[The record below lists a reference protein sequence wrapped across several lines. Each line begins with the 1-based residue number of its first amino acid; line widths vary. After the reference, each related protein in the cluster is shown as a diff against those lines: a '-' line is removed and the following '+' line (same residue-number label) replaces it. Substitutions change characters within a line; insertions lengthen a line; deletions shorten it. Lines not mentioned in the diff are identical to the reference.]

1 MQPPVPEQTRR
12 TETLMTLSIHRRAAR
27 IVVMLAGLILA
38 TPLAAAPVATE
49 NARAELVAA
58 VAQLAPGEPFQVAL
72 KLTPREHWHTYWR
85 NPGDS
90 GLATSLEWTLPTGFK
105 AGDIEWPAPK
115 ALPFGPL
122 TNYGYDAEHWLLVTV
137 TPPSDLRDG
146 QVTLKARAD
155 WLVCEEICIPEGADL
170 ELTLPVGK
178 EAVRDPLHT
187 AGFKAARGALPTPFP
202 GTAQF
207 RIENK
212 TLALRLTGTGSG
224 AMRFF
229 PLSDTL
235 INNSAKQVE
244 SENGDA
250 RLLAVPLGGGKP
262 DGTVDGVLRVGDKA
276 YEVSAEAGS
285 FPMPVAAVIGAGTTA
300 SGGAAGIPQP
310 PLWQAMLFAFLGGIL
325 LNLMP
330 CVFPVLS
337 LKALAVVK
345 ASGLTLREKR
355 VEGALYTAGV
365 MASFLLLAGALL
377 AFRASGAAVGWGF
390 QLQSPE
396 VVAVLAVILFAV
408 GLSLA
413 GYFELAGS
421 FTGLGQGLVDRGGAV
436 GAFATGVLA
445 TIVATPCT
453 APFMASALGAALVLP
468 PVQSLLIFA
477 ALGFGL
483 AFPMLL
489 ISEVPAIG
497 RLLPRP
503 GPWMDR
509 FRQFLAFPVFA
520 TVVWLVTVLGQQAG
534 ITAVA
539 ALLGILVLV
548 TFAIWLWQIAAVSRG
563 FGKAFSRVMAAAAL
577 AACVWLVWI
586 AGEQDGPMAAAD
598 GGVLAAEPFDQSK
611 LDGYRAAGDP
621 VFVNLTAA
629 WCITCLANE
638 RVALSTDKVAA
649 RFRDGGIRYMKGDWT
664 RRDPKITE
672 ILTNY
677 GRSGVPLYLYFAP
690 GRAQAVVLPQLLTPD
705 IVLDAI
711 DQAEG

>member
-1 MQPPVPEQTRR
+1 M
-12 TETLMTLSIHRRAAR
+12 AA
-27 IVVMLAGLILA
+27 V
-38 TPLAAAPVATE
+38 LAALLIAAPAAGAPVKTE
-49 NARAELVAA
+49 NAQAELVADA
-58 VAQLAPGEPFQVAL
+58 ASIAPGQPFQVAL
-72 KLTPREHWHTYWR
+72 KLKPREHWHTYWR

-90 GLATSLEWTLPTGFK
+90 GLATTLEWTLPEGFI
-105 AGDIEWPAPK
+105 AGAIDWPAPK

-122 TNYGYDAEHWLLVTV
+122 TNYGYDAEHWLLVTI
-137 TPPSDLRDG
+137 TPPTDLKAA
-146 QVTLKARAD
+146 QVTLKTRAD

-187 AGFKAARGALPTPFP
+187 AGFRKAHEALPAAYR

-207 RIENK
+207 RVDGK
-212 TLALRLTGTGSG
+212 TLALRFTGAGDG
-224 AMRFF
+224 ALRFF
-229 PLSDTL
+229 PFQDTL

-244 SENGDA
+244 SADGDG
-250 RLLAVPLGGGKP
+250 RILAMPLGSGKP
-262 DGTVDGVLRVGDKA
+262 GTIVDGVLRVGEKA
-276 YEVSAEAGS
+276 YAVSASAGS
-285 FPMPVAAVIGAGTTA
+285 FAAPAAETSAPGTAAGGAG
-300 SGGAAGIPQP
+300 GAEP
-310 PLWQAMLFAFLGGIL
+310 PSVWQAVLFAFLGGVL

-345 ASGLTLREKR
+345 ASGLSLREKR
-355 VEGALYTAGV
+355 MEGRFYTAGV
-365 MASFLLLAGALL
+365 MVSFLVLAAALL
-377 AFRASGAAVGWGF
+377 AFRAGGAAVGWGF

-396 VVAVLAVILFAV
+396 VVAVLAVILFTV
-408 GLSLA
+408 GLSLS

-436 GAFATGVLA
+436 GAFSTGVLA
-445 TIVATPCT
+445 TVVATPCT
-453 APFMASALGAALVLP
+453 APFMASALGAALLLP
-468 PVQSLLIFA
+468 PMAALLVFA

-509 FRQFLAFPVFA
+509 FRQFLAFPVYA
-520 TVVWLVTVLGQQAG
+520 TVIWLVTVLGQQAG

-548 TFAIWLWQIAAVSRG
+548 VFAIWLWRIARGAHG
-563 FGKAFSRVMAAAAL
+563 FGKVFSHGLAAAAL
-577 AACVWLVWI
+577 AACVWLVWY
-586 AGEQDGPMAAAD
+586 AGEQDAPAAAAD
-598 GGVLAAEPFDQSK
+598 GGVLAAEPFDQAK
-611 LDGYRAAGDP
+611 LDGYRAAGEP

-638 RVALSTDKVAA
+638 RVALSTDEVAA
-649 RFRDGGIRYMKGDWT
+649 KFRSAGIRYMKGDWT

-690 GRAQAVVLPQLLTPD
+690 GRAQAVVLPQLLTPA

-711 DQAEG
+711 GQAEG

>member
-1 MQPPVPEQTRR
+1 MRLSLLR
-12 TETLMTLSIHRRAAR
+12 TAGRVAA
-27 IVVMLAGLILA
+27 VFAGLLLSGWLPVA
-38 TPLAAAPVATE
+38 PLSAAPVRTE
-49 NARAELVAA
+49 NAQAELVAD
-58 VAQLAPGEPFQVAL
+58 VAQIAPGERFLVAL

-90 GLATSLEWTLPTGFK
+90 GLATSLEWSLPASFQTGE
-105 AGDIEWPAPK
+105 IEWPAPK

-122 TNYGYDAEHWLLVTV
+122 TNYGYDTEHWLLVTV
-137 TPPSDLRDG
+137 TPPADLPYG
-146 QVTLKARAD
+146 NVTLKARAD

-178 EAVRDPLHT
+178 DAVRDPLHT
-187 AGFKAARGALPTPFP
+187 AGFRKAREAMPLVFT

-207 RIENK
+207 RAEGKRI
-212 TLALRLTGTGSG
+212 ALRLTGAGEG
-224 AMRFF
+224 ALRFF

-235 INNSAKQVE
+235 INNSAAQVE
-244 SENGDA
+244 TADGAA
-250 RLLAVPLGGGKP
+250 RILSMTLGAGKP
-262 DGTVDGVLRVGDKA
+262 GASVDGVLRVGDKA
-276 YEVSAEAGS
+276 YGVSASPGS
-285 FPMPVAAVIGAGTTA
+285 FAAPSAAVPPAEAPGGAGGGGVTTA
-300 SGGAAGIPQP
+300 PPQTSV
-310 PLWQAMLFAFLGGIL
+310 WQAMLLAFVGGIL

-345 ASGLTLREKR
+345 ASGLSLREKR
-355 VEGALYTAGV
+355 MEGLLYTAGV
-365 MASFLLLAGALL
+365 MASFLALAGALL
-377 AFRASGAAVGWGF
+377 AFRAGGAAVGWGF

-413 GYFELAGS
+413 GYFELGGS
-421 FTGLGQGLVDRGGAV
+421 FTGLGQGLVDRGGAL

-453 APFMASALGAALVLP
+453 APFMASALGVALVLP
-468 PVQSLLIFA
+468 PVQALAIFA

-520 TVVWLVTVLGQQAG
+520 TVIWLVAVLGQQAG
-534 ITAVA
+534 IPAVA

-548 TFAIWLWQIAAVSRG
+548 VFAIWCWRIARGAHG
-563 FGKAFSRVMAAAAL
+563 FGKGLSHAAAAAAL
-577 AACVWLVWI
+577 MASVWLVWY
-586 AGEQDGPMAAAD
+586 AGQQDAPSSAAG

-611 LDGYRAAGDP
+611 LDGYRAAGEP
-621 VFVNLTAA
+621 VFVNMTAA

-638 RVALSTDKVAA
+638 RVALSTDQVAA
-649 RFRDGGIRYMKGDWT
+649 EFRSRGIRYLKGDWT
-664 RRDPKITE
+664 RRDPKITK
-672 ILTNY
+672 ILTDY

-711 DQAEG
+711 GQAEG

>member
-1 MQPPVPEQTRR
+1 MTPSLRR
-12 TETLMTLSIHRRAAR
+12 WAGWMAAL
-27 IVVMLAGLILA
+27 LAGLLVA
-38 TPLAAAPVATE
+38 APLGAAPVRTE
-49 NARAELVAA
+49 NAQAELVAD
-58 VAQLAPGEPFQVAL
+58 VASAAPGQPFHVAL

-90 GLATSLEWTLPTGFK
+90 GLATSLEWTLPAGF
-105 AGDIEWPAPK
+105 AASDIDWPAPK

-137 TPPSDLRDG
+137 TPPADAPMGD
-146 QVTLKARAD
+146 VTLKARAD
-155 WLVCEEICIPEGADL
+155 WLVCEDICIPEGADL
-170 ELTLPVGK
+170 ELTLPLAK

-187 AGFKAARGALPTPFP
+187 AGFRKARDAMPAPFP

-207 RIENK
+207 RVDGK
-212 TLALRLTGTGSG
+212 TLALRFADAGQG
-224 AMRFF
+224 ALRFF
-229 PLSDTL
+229 PFADTL
-235 INNSAKQVE
+235 INNSAKQAE
-244 SENGDA
+244 SADGDA
-250 RLLAVPLGGGKP
+250 RVLAVPLGSGKP
-262 DGTVDGVLRVGDKA
+262 GATVDGVLRVGDKA
-276 YEVSAEAGS
+276 YSVSAA
-285 FPMPVAAVIGAGTTA
+285 AGTFTA
-300 SGGAAGIPQP
+300 PAAARADAPGAVSGGGAMAGIERTPI
-310 PLWQAMLFAFLGGIL
+310 WQALLFAFLGGVL

-345 ASGLTLREKR
+345 ASGLSLREKR
-355 VEGALYTAGV
+355 MEGLLYTAGV
-365 MASFLLLAGALL
+365 MVSFLALAGALL
-377 AFRASGAAVGWGF
+377 AFRAGGVAVGWGF

-408 GLSLA
+408 GLSLS

-453 APFMASALGAALVLP
+453 APFMASALGAALLLP
-468 PVQSLLIFA
+468 PLAALLIFA

-509 FRQFLAFPVFA
+509 FRQFLAFPVYA
-520 TVVWLVTVLGQQAG
+520 TVIWLVTVLGQQAG

-548 TFAIWLWQIAAVSRG
+548 VFAIWLWRIARGAHG
-563 FGKAFSRVMAAAAL
+563 FGKVFSHGLAAASL
-577 AACVWLVWI
+577 ATCIWLVWY
-586 AGEQDGPMAAAD
+586 AGEQDAPAAAIAG
-598 GGVLAAEPFDQSK
+598 GGVLAAEPYDEAK
-611 LDGYRAAGDP
+611 LEAYRAAGEP
-621 VFVNLTAA
+621 VFVNMTAA

-638 RVALSTDKVAA
+638 RVALTTDAVAA
-649 RFRDGGIRYMKGDWT
+649 EFRGKGIRYMKGDWT

-711 DQAEG
+711 GQAEG

>member
-1 MQPPVPEQTRR
+1 
-12 TETLMTLSIHRRAAR
+12 MTSSLLRWAGWVAAA
-27 IVVMLAGLILA
+27 LAGLS
-38 TPLAAAPVATE
+38 LAAPADAGPVRTE
-49 NARAELVAA
+49 NAQAELVADMAA
-58 VAQLAPGEPFQVAL
+58 VSPGEAFHVAL
-72 KLTPREHWHTYWR
+72 KLIPRERWHTYWR

-90 GLATSLEWTLPTGFK
+90 GLATSLEWTLPAGFT
-105 AGDIEWPAPK
+105 ASHIDWPAPK

-137 TPPSDLRDG
+137 TPPVGAPLGD
-146 QVTLKARAD
+146 VTLKARAD

-170 ELTLPVGK
+170 ELTLPVAK
-178 EAVRDPLHT
+178 ESVRDPMHT
-187 AGFKAARGALPTPFP
+187 AGFRKAREALPVAFP

-207 RIENK
+207 RVDGK
-212 TLALRLTGTGSG
+212 TLALRFTDAG
-224 AMRFF
+224 AGALRFF
-229 PLSDTL
+229 PFAETL
-235 INNSAKQVE
+235 INNSGKQAE
-244 SENGDA
+244 SADGKA
-250 RLLAVPLGGGKP
+250 RVLVIPTGSGKP
-262 DGTVDGVLRVGDKA
+262 DVTIDGVLRVGDKA
-276 YEVSAEAGS
+276 YSVSAG
-285 FPMPVAAVIGAGTTA
+285 PGTFSIPGMAQGDAPGT
-300 SGGAAGIPQP
+300 AAGPGGGSTTGLTQMTI
-310 PLWQAMLFAFLGGIL
+310 WQAVLFAFLGGVL

-345 ASGLTLREKR
+345 ASGLSLREKR
-355 VEGALYTAGV
+355 IEGLLYTAGV
-365 MASFLLLAGALL
+365 MVSFLALAGALL
-377 AFRASGAAVGWGF
+377 AFRAGGIAVGWGF
-390 QLQSPE
+390 QLQTPE

-408 GLSLA
+408 GLSLS

-453 APFMASALGAALVLP
+453 APFMASALGAALLLP
-468 PVQSLLIFA
+468 PLGSLLIFA

-509 FRQFLAFPVFA
+509 FRQFLAFPVYA
-520 TVVWLVTVLGQQAG
+520 TVIWLVTVLGQQAG

-539 ALLGILVLV
+539 ALLGILMLV
-548 TFAIWLWQIAAVSRG
+548 VFAIWLWRIARGAHG
-563 FGKAFSRVMAAAAL
+563 FGKAFSHGLAAAAL
-577 AACVWLVWI
+577 ATCVWLVWY
-586 AGEQDGPMAAAD
+586 AGEQDAPSNTAD
-598 GGVLAAEPFDQSK
+598 GGVLAAEPYDEAR
-611 LDGYRAAGDP
+611 LEAYRAAGEP

-638 RVALSTDKVAA
+638 RVALTTDAVAA
-649 RFRDGGIRYMKGDWT
+649 EFRGKRIRYMKGDWT

-711 DQAEG
+711 GQAEG

>member
-1 MQPPVPEQTRR
+1 MKPSLRR
-12 TETLMTLSIHRRAAR
+12 WAGWMAAA
-27 IVVMLAGLILA
+27 LAGLLLA
-38 TPLAAAPVATE
+38 VPAGAAPVKTE
-49 NARAELVAA
+49 NAQAELVAD
-58 VAQLAPGEPFQVAL
+58 VASVAPGEPFHVAL

-90 GLATSLEWTLPTGFK
+90 GLATTLEWTLPAGFT
-105 AGDIEWPAPK
+105 AGDIAWPAPK

-137 TPPSDLRDG
+137 TPPADMAQG
-146 QVTLKARAD
+146 EVTLKARAD
-155 WLVCEEICIPEGADL
+155 WLVCEDICIPEGADL
-170 ELTLPVGK
+170 ELTLPAAT

-187 AGFKAARGALPTPFP
+187 AGFRKAREALPVAFP
-202 GTAQF
+202 GAAQF
-207 RIENK
+207 RVDGK
-212 TLALRLTGTGSG
+212 TLALRFTDAGDGVL
-224 AMRFF
+224 RFF
-229 PLSDTL
+229 PLAETL
-235 INNSAKQVE
+235 INNSAAQTE
-244 SENGDA
+244 SA
-250 RLLAVPLGGGKP
+250 
-262 DGTVDGVLRVGDKA
+262 DGTARVLAMPMGSGKAGETVEGVLRVGDKA
-276 YEVSAEAGS
+276 YSINAAAGTFS
-285 FPMPVAAVIGAGTTA
+285 PPVALQTKAPGGLAGT
-300 SGGAAGIPQP
+300 GGAVEGGIDQLPI
-310 PLWQAMLFAFLGGIL
+310 WQAMLFAFLGGVL

-345 ASGLTLREKR
+345 ASGLSLREKR
-355 VEGALYTAGV
+355 MEGLLYTAGV
-365 MASFLLLAGALL
+365 MVSFLALAGALL
-377 AFRASGAAVGWGF
+377 AFRAGGVAVGWGF

-408 GLSLA
+408 GLSLS

-453 APFMASALGAALVLP
+453 APFMASALGAALLLP
-468 PVQSLLIFA
+468 PLGSLSTFA

-509 FRQFLAFPVFA
+509 FRQFLAFPVYA
-520 TVVWLVTVLGQQAG
+520 TVIWLVTVLGQQAG

-539 ALLGILVLV
+539 ALLGILMLV
-548 TFAIWLWQIAAVSRG
+548 VFAIWLWRIARGAHG
-563 FGKAFSRVMAAAAL
+563 FGKALSHGLAVVAL
-577 AACVWLVWI
+577 ATCAWLVWY
-586 AGEQDGPMAAAD
+586 AGEQDAPTAAAD
-598 GGVLAAEPFDQSK
+598 GGVLAAEPYDETK
-611 LDGYRAAGDP
+611 LAAYRAAGEP
-621 VFVNLTAA
+621 VFVNMTAA

-638 RVALSTDKVAA
+638 RVALTTDAVAA
-649 RFRDGGIRYMKGDWT
+649 EFRDKGIRYMKGDWT

-690 GRAQAVVLPQLLTPD
+690 GRAQAVVLPQLLTPA

-711 DQAEG
+711 GQAEG

>member
-1 MQPPVPEQTRR
+1 MTPSPRR
-12 TETLMTLSIHRRAAR
+12 WAGWMAAA
-27 IVVMLAGLILA
+27 LAGLLLA
-38 TPLAAAPVATE
+38 APSAAAPVRTE
-49 NARAELVAA
+49 NAQAELVAD
-58 VAQLAPGEPFQVAL
+58 VASVAPGEPFHVAL
-72 KLTPREHWHTYWR
+72 KLTPRDHWHTYWR

-90 GLATSLEWTLPTGFK
+90 GLATSLEWTLPPGFA
-105 AGDIEWPAPK
+105 AGGIDWPAPK

-137 TPPSDLRDG
+137 TPPAEAPMGD
-146 QVTLKARAD
+146 VTLKARAD

-170 ELTLPVGK
+170 DLTLPVAK

-187 AGFKAARGALPTPFP
+187 AGFKKAREALPVPFP
-202 GTAQF
+202 GNAQF
-207 RIENK
+207 RVDGK
-212 TLALRLTGTGSG
+212 TLALRFTGAGGG
-224 AMRFF
+224 ALRFF
-229 PLSDTL
+229 PFADTL
-235 INNSAKQVE
+235 INNSARQVE
-244 SENGDA
+244 TADGEA
-250 RLLAVPLGGGKP
+250 RVLAVPVGSGKA
-262 DGTVDGVLRVGDKA
+262 DATVDGVLTVGDKA
-276 YEVSAEAGS
+276 YSVSAAAGA
-285 FPMPVAAVIGAGTTA
+285 FAAPAAAGTDAPGAATGA
-300 SGGAAGIPQP
+300 GGAAGGLAQI
-310 PLWQAMLFAFLGGIL
+310 PLWQAVLFAFLGGVL

-337 LKALAVVK
+337 LKALAIVK
-345 ASGLTLREKR
+345 ASGLSLREKR
-355 VEGALYTAGV
+355 MEGLLYTAGV
-365 MASFLLLAGALL
+365 MVSFLALAGALL
-377 AFRASGAAVGWGF
+377 AFRAGGVAVGWGF

-408 GLSLA
+408 GLSLS

-453 APFMASALGAALVLP
+453 APFMASALGAALLLP
-468 PVQSLLIFA
+468 PLASLLIFA

-509 FRQFLAFPVFA
+509 FRQFLAFPVYA
-520 TVVWLVTVLGQQAG
+520 TVIWLVTVLGQQAG

-548 TFAIWLWQIAAVSRG
+548 VFAIWLWRIARGAHG
-563 FGKAFSRVMAAAAL
+563 FGKAFSHGLAVVAL
-577 AACVWLVWI
+577 AACVWLVWY
-586 AGEQDGPMAAAD
+586 AGGQDAPSAGAE
-598 GGVLAAEPFDQSK
+598 GGVLAAEPYDQTR
-611 LDGYRAAGDP
+611 LEAYRAAGEP

-638 RVALSTDKVAA
+638 RVALSTDAVAA
-649 RFRDGGIRYMKGDWT
+649 EFRGKGIRYMKGDWT
-664 RRDPKITE
+664 RRDPQITK

-690 GRAQAVVLPQLLTPD
+690 GSAQAVVLPQLLTPD

-711 DQAEG
+711 GQADG

>member
-1 MQPPVPEQTRR
+1 
-12 TETLMTLSIHRRAAR
+12 MTLSLRRTAGWVAA
-27 IVVMLAGLILA
+27 VFAGLLLSA
-38 TPLAAAPVATE
+38 LLSAAPLSAAPVKTQ
-49 NARAELVAA
+49 NAQAELVADA
-58 VAQLAPGEPFQVAL
+58 AQIAPGEPFRVAL

-90 GLATSLEWTLPTGFK
+90 GLATSLEWSLPAGFQ
-105 AGDIEWPAPK
+105 ASDIEWPAPK
-115 ALPFGPL
+115 PLPFGPL
-122 TNYGYDAEHWLLVTV
+122 TNYGYDTEHWLLVTV
-137 TPPSDLRDG
+137 TPPANLPEG
-146 QVTLKARAD
+146 QVTLKTRAD

-187 AGFKAARGALPTPFP
+187 AGFRKAREAMPLVFT

-207 RIENK
+207 RAEGK
-212 TLALRLTGTGSG
+212 SLALRVTGTGEG
-224 AMRFF
+224 VLRFF
-229 PLSDTL
+229 PLADTL
-235 INNSAKQVE
+235 INNSARQVE
-244 SENGDA
+244 TADGAA
-250 RLLAVPLGGGKP
+250 RILSMTMGTGKP
-262 DGTVDGVLRVGDKA
+262 GATVDGVLRVGDKA
-276 YEVSAEAGS
+276 YAVSASPGS
-285 FPMPVAAVIGAGTTA
+285 FAAPIAAAPAAGTLGDGGG
-300 SGGAAGIPQP
+300 SGVSAAAQTSV
-310 PLWQAMLFAFLGGIL
+310 WQAMLLAFLGGIL

-345 ASGLTLREKR
+345 ASGLSLREKR
-355 VEGALYTAGV
+355 MEGLLYTAGV
-365 MASFLLLAGALL
+365 MASFLALAGALL
-377 AFRASGAAVGWGF
+377 AFRAGGAAVGWGF

-408 GLSLA
+408 ALSLA
-413 GYFELAGS
+413 GYFELGGS
-421 FTGLGQGLVDRGGAV
+421 FTGLGQGLVDRGGAL

-468 PVQSLLIFA
+468 PVEALSIFA

-520 TVVWLVTVLGQQAG
+520 TVIWLVVVLGQQAG
-534 ITAVA
+534 IPAVA

-548 TFAIWLWQIAAVSRG
+548 VFAIWCWRVARG
-563 FGKAFSRVMAAAAL
+563 AHGVGKGLSHVAAAAAL
-577 AACVWLVWI
+577 IASVWLVWY
-586 AGEQDGPMAAAD
+586 AGEQEAPMAAAG

-611 LDGYRAAGDP
+611 LDGYRAAGEP

-638 RVALSTDKVAA
+638 RVALSTDQVAA
-649 RFRDGGIRYMKGDWT
+649 QFRARGIRYLKGDWT

-672 ILTNY
+672 ILTDY

-711 DQAEG
+711 GQAEG

>member
-1 MQPPVPEQTRR
+1 
-12 TETLMTLSIHRRAAR
+12 MTLSLRRWAGAMAA
-27 IVVMLAGLILA
+27 VLAGLLLA
-38 TPLAAAPVATE
+38 VPSGAAPVKTE
-49 NARAELVAA
+49 NAQAELVAD
-58 VAQLAPGEPFQVAL
+58 VASVAPGEPFHVAL

-90 GLATSLEWTLPTGFK
+90 GLATTLEWTLPAGFT
-105 AGDIEWPAPK
+105 AGDIAWPAPK

-137 TPPSDLRDG
+137 TPPAEAPPGD
-146 QVTLKARAD
+146 VTLKARAD
-155 WLVCEEICIPEGADL
+155 WLVCDDICIPEGADL
-170 ELTLPVGK
+170 ELTLPVAT

-187 AGFKAARGALPTPFP
+187 GGFRQAREALPVAFP
-202 GTAQF
+202 GAAQF
-207 RIENK
+207 RVDGK
-212 TLALRLTGTGSG
+212 TLALRFTDAGNG
-224 AMRFF
+224 ALRFF
-229 PLSDTL
+229 PFTETL
-235 INNSAKQVE
+235 INNSAAQTE
-244 SENGDA
+244 SAAQTDSADGTA
-250 RLLAVPLGGGKP
+250 RVLAIPMGSGKP
-262 DGTVDGVLRVGDKA
+262 DETVEGVLSVGDKA
-276 YEVSAEAGS
+276 YSISASSGTFS
-285 FPMPVAAVIGAGTTA
+285 PPAAVQSNVPDAAGGAG
-300 SGGAAGIPQP
+300 GGAAAGIGQLPI
-310 PLWQAMLFAFLGGIL
+310 WQAMLFACLGGIL

-345 ASGLTLREKR
+345 ASGLSLREKR
-355 VEGALYTAGV
+355 MEGLLYTAGV
-365 MASFLLLAGALL
+365 MVSFLALAGALL
-377 AFRASGAAVGWGF
+377 AFRAGGVAVGWGF

-408 GLSLA
+408 GLSLS

-453 APFMASALGAALVLP
+453 APFMASALGAALLLP
-468 PVQSLLIFA
+468 PLGSLSIFA

-509 FRQFLAFPVFA
+509 FRQFLAFPVYA
-520 TVVWLVTVLGQQAG
+520 TVIWLVTVLGQQAG
-534 ITAVA
+534 IAAVA
-539 ALLGILVLV
+539 ALLGILMLV
-548 TFAIWLWQIAAVSRG
+548 VFVIWLWRIARGAHG
-563 FGKAFSRVMAAAAL
+563 FGKVLSHGLAAVAL
-577 AACVWLVWI
+577 ATCVWLVWY
-586 AGEQDGPMAAAD
+586 AGEQDAPTSAAD
-598 GGVLAAEPFDQSK
+598 GGMLAAEPYDEAK
-611 LDGYRAAGDP
+611 LAAYRAAGEP
-621 VFVNLTAA
+621 VFVNMTAA

-638 RVALSTDKVAA
+638 RVALTTDAVAA
-649 RFRDGGIRYMKGDWT
+649 EFRSKGIRYMKGDWT
-664 RRDPKITE
+664 RRDPKITK

-690 GRAQAVVLPQLLTPD
+690 GRAEAVVLPQLLTPD

-711 DQAEG
+711 GQAEG

>member
-1 MQPPVPEQTRR
+1 MKPSLRR
-12 TETLMTLSIHRRAAR
+12 WAGLMAAA
-27 IVVMLAGLILA
+27 LAGLLLA
-38 TPLAAAPVATE
+38 LPAGAAPVKTE
-49 NARAELVAA
+49 NARAELVAD
-58 VAQLAPGEPFQVAL
+58 VASVAAGEPFHVAL
-72 KLTPREHWHTYWR
+72 KLTPREHWHTYWL

-90 GLATSLEWTLPTGFK
+90 GLATTLEWTLPAGFT
-105 AGDIEWPAPK
+105 AGDIAWPAPK

-137 TPPSDLRDG
+137 TPPADIG
-146 QVTLKARAD
+146 QGEVTLKARAD
-155 WLVCEEICIPEGADL
+155 WLVCEDICIPEGADL
-170 ELTLPVGK
+170 ELTLPVATD
-178 EAVRDPLHT
+178 AVRDPLHT
-187 AGFKAARGALPTPFP
+187 AGFRKAREALPAAFP
-202 GTAQF
+202 GTAEF
-207 RIENK
+207 RVDGK
-212 TLALRLTGTGSG
+212 TLALRFTDAGDGVL
-224 AMRFF
+224 RFF
-229 PLSDTL
+229 PFTETL
-235 INNSAKQVE
+235 ISNSAAQTE
-244 SENGDA
+244 SADGAA
-250 RLLAVPLGGGKP
+250 RVLAIPMGSGKP
-262 DGTVDGVLRVGDKA
+262 DETVEGVLRVGDKA
-276 YEVSAEAGS
+276 YSVSAPAGTFS
-285 FPMPVAAVIGAGTTA
+285 PPAAVRAEPP
-300 SGGAAGIPQP
+300 GAAADAGGGMAGGIDQLPI
-310 PLWQAMLFAFLGGIL
+310 WQAMLFAFLGGVL

-345 ASGLTLREKR
+345 ASGLSLREKR
-355 VEGALYTAGV
+355 MEGLLYTAGV
-365 MASFLLLAGALL
+365 MVSFLALAGALL
-377 AFRASGAAVGWGF
+377 AFRAGGVAVGWGF

-408 GLSLA
+408 GLSLS

-453 APFMASALGAALVLP
+453 APFMASALGAALLLP
-468 PVQSLLIFA
+468 PLGSLSIFA

-509 FRQFLAFPVFA
+509 FRQFLAFPVYA
-520 TVVWLVTVLGQQAG
+520 TVIWLVTVLGQQAG
-534 ITAVA
+534 IAAVA
-539 ALLGILVLV
+539 ALLAILMLV
-548 TFAIWLWQIAAVSRG
+548 VFAIWLWRIARGAHG
-563 FGKAFSRVMAAAAL
+563 FGKALSHGLAVLAL
-577 AACVWLVWI
+577 ATCAWLVWY
-586 AGEQDGPMAAAD
+586 AGEQDAPTAAAD
-598 GGVLAAEPFDQSK
+598 AGVLAAEPYDEAR
-611 LDGYRAAGDP
+611 LAAYRAAGEP
-621 VFVNLTAA
+621 VFVNMTAA

-638 RVALSTDKVAA
+638 RVALTTDAVAA
-649 RFRDGGIRYMKGDWT
+649 AFRDKGIRYMKGDWT

-711 DQAEG
+711 GQAEG